1 MKTNNLKWILYFSL
15 VLIWGTSFILIKK
28 GLEVFD
34 PVQVGSLRI
43 IITFLAL
50 LPFVYKRFK
59 KITPK
64 DWFILGIGGLLGS
77 FFPAYL
83 FAMAQTGLNS
93 STAGI
98 LNSLTPLFTLLAGVS
113 FFQYKARWWSYL
125 GVFISMIGTYGLLT
139 VSGGHAFSFNIQYG
153 IMIIFATLF
162 YGTQINII
170 KTYLSHIHPVT
181 ITVFQFFIIGWP
193 AIFILFGFT
202 NFLELFQTEPRVFEG
217 LFYVGILALVGTALA
232 LILFNRLIKIANPV
246 FSASLTYFI
255 PVIALIWGFFDN
267 ESFNFTFVLWIG
279 LILSGVY
286 LANRK

>member
-83 FAMAQTGLNS
+83 FAMAQTGLNP
-93 STAGI
+93 
-98 LNSLTPLFTLLAGVS
+98 SLFFHYDAEQRMLFPYYEG
-113 FFQYKARWWSYL
+113 FEE
-125 GVFISMIGTYGLLT
+125 ISLP
-139 VSGGHAFSFNIQYG
+139 
-153 IMIIFATLF
+153 
-162 YGTQINII
+162 
-170 KTYLSHIHPVT
+170 K
-181 ITVFQFFIIGWP
+181 
-193 AIFILFGFT
+193 
-202 NFLELFQTEPRVFEG
+202 
-217 LFYVGILALVGTALA
+217 
-232 LILFNRLIKIANPV
+232 
-246 FSASLTYFI
+246 
-255 PVIALIWGFFDN
+255 
-267 ESFNFTFVLWIG
+267 
-279 LILSGVY
+279 
-286 LANRK
+286 